1 MLILVPPLVL
11 FITALALVILSV
23 ARPTFRFG
31 WLVAVSGSLVAMLSV
46 LFWQVQMPFN
56 ISLPPWQLAVFDEAP
71 SLQADGFSWPYA
83 ISIAALTL
91 AIILTSVAR
100 PPLANSFPWAGTLAL
115 SGLGIL
121 AATAENPLTLL
132 LAWAALDLTELV
144 TQLRSVDSP
153 TTSERV
159 VIAFSTRAAG
169 NGLLLWANIVSAA
182 TGSTLDFGSLSPQTG
197 LLMVTAAGL
206 RLGVLPLNLPYPPL
220 KNLRRGFGAAL
231 RLIPAASSLTLLAK
245 IPEQSA
251 GSFFTNILFLLTVI
265 AGLYGSWMW
274 LRAPDELTG
283 QPFWI
288 IGIAALAISCALGS
302 NRAGTVAWGS
312 ALVIVGGALFLATAQ
327 HIWVNRALLIGA
339 WSLSSLPF
347 SLTAS
352 VWNTG
357 SYGFFFPFLI
367 ATQALLIAGFARHAL
382 RASGRDSI
390 DSQPDWTRKV
400 YPAGIGLILL
410 TQLLL
415 GLFGWDGARQI
426 GHIPAAA
433 AASLLTFGLVWAT
446 PRLRLLNPVRAHWVK
461 PASSWL
467 DRMYRGLWGFYQ
479 WLGRISQAVTAT
491 LEGGGGIMWTL
502 LFMVLFISLMT
513 QVNP

>member
-1 MLILVPPLVL
+1 MLILVPPLLL
-11 FITALALVILSV
+11 FITALALAISRVI
-23 ARPTFRFG
+23 RPTFRFG
-31 WLVAVSGSLVAMLSV
+31 WLVAISGSLAALLIV
-46 LFWQVQMPFN
+46 LFWQVQIPFD
-56 ISLPPWQLAVFDEAP
+56 ISLPPWQLAVFSDTP
-71 SLQADGFSWPYA
+71 SFRADGFSWPYA
-83 ISIAALTL
+83 ISITALAL
-91 AIILTSVAR
+91 GILLTSVVR
-100 PPLANSFPWAGTLAL
+100 SPLVNSFAWAGTLAL

-144 TQLRSVDSP
+144 TQLRSVDNPSA
-153 TTSERV
+153 SERV
-159 VIAFSTRAAG
+159 VITFSARATG
-169 NGLLLWANIVSAA
+169 IGLLLWANIVSAS
-182 TGSTLDFGSLSPQTG
+182 TGSTLDFGSISPQTG
-197 LLMVTAAGL
+197 LLLVAAAGL
-206 RLGVLPLNLPYPPL
+206 RLGVLPLNLPYPTVS
-220 KNLRRGFGAAL
+220 NLRRGFGTAL
-231 RLIPAASSLTLLAK
+231 RLIPAASSLALLAK

-265 AGLYGSWMW
+265 AGIYGGWMW

-283 QPFWI
+283 RPFWI
-288 IGIAALAISCALGS
+288 TGIAALAVSCALGS
-302 NRAGTVAWGS
+302 NRAGAAAWSS

-327 HIWVNRALLIGA
+327 HVWVNRALLAGA

-352 VWNTG
+352 VWGAGT
-357 SYGFFFPFLI
+357 YGFFLPFLI
-367 ATQALLIAGFARHAL
+367 VAQALLTAGFVRHAL
-382 RASGRDSI
+382 RSGGMDSL

-426 GHIPAAA
+426 GFLLAAA
-433 AASLLTFGLVWAT
+433 ASSLLTFGLVWAA

-467 DRMYRGLWGFYQ
+467 DRTYRGLWGLYQ